1 MANALSSLASS
12 ATPPAPNPDGGA
24 QSPANALAMPMGG
37 QGLAGS
43 AQGQPGPQQPP
54 APNHQQTVAAL
65 RHFMAIEQELTAL
78 LKDPSLGKSDMK
90 SKIIDGTTQLVAD
103 GILTA
108 PSAIQQLATV
118 PERPFEQKQWLMK
131 HFSDTISSQNA
142 VLDHH
147 RMAFGG
153 VDLGPQQSDPDDHQ
167 SDMDGLM
174 SQYRGANG

>member
-1 MANALSSLASS
+1 MPTGGQMAG
-12 ATPPAPNPDGGA
+12 GGA
-24 QSPANALAMPMGG
+24 PM
-37 QGLAGS
+37 
-43 AQGQPGPQQPP
+43 AQGPQQPP

-103 GILTA
+103 GIMNA

-131 HFSDTISSQNA
+131 HFADTITAQNA

-153 VDLGPQQSDPDDHQ
+153 VDLGPQTSDPDDHQ
-167 SDMDGLM
+167 SDMDDLM